1 MDEIAA
7 GGGAQGDPGEP
18 VADHPARV
26 TLSGPAVAV
35 ALVLL
40 VGIVALGVY
49 GLSSWLAAGNVGV
62 TIRPQ

>member
-1 MDEIAA
+1 MDETTARQVA
-7 GGGAQGDPGEP
+7 GGDSAEHG
-18 VADHPARV
+18 ADHPGRV
-26 TLSGPAVAV
+26 KVNAPALVV

-49 GLSSWLAAGNVGV
+49 GLSGWLAVGNVGV

>member
-1 MDEIAA
+1 MDETAERR
-7 GGGAQGDPGEP
+7 GVPRDPAEP
-18 VADHPARV
+18 PAEDPARV
-26 TLSGPAVAV
+26 TFSGPAVLV

-49 GLSSWLAAGNVGV
+49 ALSGWLAAGNVGV

>member
-1 MDEIAA
+1 MDETTARQVAA
-7 GGGAQGDPGEP
+7 GDSAEHD
-18 VADHPARV
+18 ADHPGRV
-26 TLSGPAVAV
+26 NVNAPAVVV

-49 GLSSWLAAGNVGV
+49 GLSGWLAAGNVGV